1 MPKVTRPR
9 IRAPEREEDAGPAHH
24 HAAPSSDGFWLHMRH
39 RVSTYAFGTLLCGA
53 GMVALAAWMGGS
65 LGEFGRNFD
74 GGVTVLMRAAGLS
87 VDRVVVVGLDPV
99 IEEKALAVAGVAQGD
114 SMFAADPY
122 AIKSRIEELD
132 AVAGVSVHR
141 LWPDQ
146 VTIVAETRE
155 PLALWRD
162 GGDTGVWRVIDQRGR
177 TFAEMNPE
185 DFMHLPKVVGPDG
198 DRAAAGLLAQ
208 IREFPELSSR
218 MDTAYRVG
226 QRRWDVTFA
235 GGVRVVLPEDAAL
248 KPALASLNLLEAR
261 NRVLQLPLSRI
272 DARHPERFA
281 LRPVPGG
288 PGAGGA

>member
-9 IRAPEREEDAGPAHH
+9 IRAPEREEDEAPPQHR
-24 HAAPSSDGFWLHMRH
+24 AAPSSDGFWLHVRH
-39 RVSTYAFGTLLCGA
+39 RVSTYAFGTLMCGA
-53 GMVALAAWMGGS
+53 AMVALAAWMGGS

-74 GGVTVLMRAAGLS
+74 NGVTVIMRAAGLS

-99 IEEKALAVAGVAQGD
+99 IEEKARAAAGVAQGD
-114 SMFAADPY
+114 NMFAADPY
-122 AIKSRIEELD
+122 AIKERIEELD

-162 GGDTGVWRVIDQRGR
+162 GGDWRVIDQRGR

-198 DRAAAGLLAQ
+198 DQAAASLLAQ
-208 IREFPELSSR
+208 ISEFPELATR
-218 MDTAYRVG
+218 MDTAYRIG
-226 QRRWDVTFA
+226 QRRWDVDFK
-235 GGVRVVLPEDAAL
+235 GGVRVALPEDEAL

-261 NRVLQLPLSRI
+261 NRVLQLPLTRI

-281 LRPVPGG
+281 LRPAPGG
-288 PGAGGA
+288 PAPGGA